1 MSKKHLKKGSNM
13 INTNANNNTNNNTNT
28 NINNNTN
35 NNIIK
40 FKKIY
45 IEITNIC
52 NLNCSFCSPSNRPQ
66 KEMSVTAFDY
76 ILSQI
81 DKHTDYIYLHVKG
94 EPLTHHKLDE
104 ILSITQKHNKKVCI
118 TTNGVFLKEKLN
130 ILKKYN
136 NIYQINISLHSE
148 NNKTN
153 YIEDIL
159 SSTAQL
165 SSYISYRFWTLD
177 SNNIDAKTQKY
188 LEVLKKAYN
197 ISEVYDGVKL
207 KDKVYLSLDNKFTWP
222 DINNNYYQEKG
233 TCLGGKTHLAIL
245 QEGTVTIC
253 CLDSEGKSNL
263 GNIYT
268 TPFEEILNSSKYQ
281 NTIQEFKN
289 NKAYLEIC
297 KHCTYKD
304 KFCK

>member
-1 MSKKHLKKGSNM
+1 MDTKLNDKK
-13 INTNANNNTNNNTNT
+13 IV
-28 NINNNTN
+28 
-35 NNIIK
+35 K
-40 FKKIY
+40 FKRIY
-45 IEITNIC
+45 IEITNVC
-52 NLNCSFCSPSNRPQ
+52 NLNCSFCSKSSKSNREMTPEEF
-66 KEMSVTAFDY
+66 KEV
-76 ILSQI
+76 LSKI
-81 DKHTDYIYLHVKG
+81 NNYTDYIYLHVKG
-94 EPLTHHKLDE
+94 EPLTHHNLDK
-104 ILSITQKHNKKVCI
+104 ILDITKEYNKKVCI
-118 TTNGVFLKEKLN
+118 TTNGVFLKDKLP
-130 ILKKYN
+130 ILKKYD

-263 GNIYT
+263 GSIYT